1 MKHSIIAAAAVV
13 AMVGCN
19 KITIEHSN
27 AEGYGSLALELF
39 SDVDIVETKALSNVD
54 DPAAYNIKLYSV
66 ASDNSES
73 LKWSKE
79 FSAMAD
85 EDLTVS
91 AGNYK
96 FVAENVTE
104 SEAET
109 GHGQVR
115 VVGTSDVVAVAA
127 GETESVI
134 VNCNPVN
141 AKVTIAY
148 ADGFTDTFT
157 DASCVLKD
165 GETRTLTMT
174 AGHDDANA
182 AYFNVDDG
190 TLSWTVTAKVS
201 GVQKT
206 YTKTFSVEQRKWS
219 QITFSAG
226 QNGKLAVSINA
237 DTEMEVSSISETLD
251 PLAGENAE

>member
-27 AEGYGSLALELF
+27 VEGYGAFALELS
-39 SDVDIVETKALSNVD
+39 SDADIVDTKALSQVN
-54 DPAAYNIKLYSV
+54 DPAAYNITLNSV
-66 ASDNSES
+66 ASDNTES
-73 LKWSKE
+73 LKWTKE
-79 FSAMAD
+79 YSSIAD

-91 AGNYK
+91 AGNYRFK
-96 FVAENVTE
+96 AENVTE
-104 SEAET
+104 SEAESDY
-109 GHGQVR
+109 GKVR
-115 VVGTSDVVAVAA
+115 VVGDSEVVAVAA
-127 GETESVI
+127 GETKSVT
-134 VNCNPVN
+134 VNCYPVN

-165 GETRTLTMT
+165 GERTLSMT
-174 AGHDDANA
+174 AGHEDANA

-190 TLSWTVTAKVS
+190 TLYWTVTATVS

-206 YTKTFSVEQRKWS
+206 YTKTFSVEKAKWS
-219 QITFSAG
+219 QITFAPG

-237 DTEMEVSSISETLD
+237 DTEMVVSSISETLD